1 MNNKYINVSF
11 LFYCLTCENCNKTR
25 KAHKVKRH
33 SFHVTTKHIYAIKQ
47 EKSLNYPE
55 KSLFFTMFLLSIF
68 SFSFFLFYFVFLQ
81 ENQTNNRSPTRWL
94 SIKDSL
100 SFHFTRNK

>member
-1 MNNKYINVSF
+1 MCISFF

-55 KSLFFTMFLLSIF
+55 KSLVFYNVSSKHLQLFLL
-68 SFSFFLFYFVFLQ
+68 FFLF
-81 ENQTNNRSPTRWL
+81 R
-94 SIKDSL
+94 I
-100 SFHFTRNK
+100 FTRKPNK